1 MPGAER
7 RMEGRNGQ
15 IWREYV
21 RGATQEALAEKYGIG
36 QQRVSQILAAVREKI
51 GTQERSELIAEEI
64 DLFRDLRA
72 DILATVYDAKGAPVT
87 AGKDGDIVR
96 DPETGEVVR
105 DASTKLAALA
115 RVEALSARMH
125 KLLGLEATQKIDVNV
140 GEEEASRRAAAE
152 ALSRLH
158 GGSSE

>member
-51 GTQERSELIAEEI
+51 GTQERAELIAEEI
-64 DLFRDLRA
+64 DLFRTLRA
-72 DILATVYDAKGAPVT
+72 EVLSEIWDAKGAPVT
-87 AGKDGDIVR
+87 AGKDGDIVL

-105 DASTKLAALA
+105 DVSAKIAALNQA
-115 RVEALSARMH
+115 RALSERMH